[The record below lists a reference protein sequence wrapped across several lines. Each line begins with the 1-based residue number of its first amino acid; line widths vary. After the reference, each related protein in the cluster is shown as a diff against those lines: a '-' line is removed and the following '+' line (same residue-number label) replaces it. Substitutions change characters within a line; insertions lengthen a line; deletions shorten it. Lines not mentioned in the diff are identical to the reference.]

1 MNNFEV
7 IIGIE
12 NHVELKTKSKMF
24 GPGPVSFGQTPNT
37 QVSEVD
43 LGYPG
48 ALPSVNQEGVRL
60 AILATHALNMKIDSL
75 LIFDRKNYFY
85 PDLVKGFQITQQF
98 NPIGQEGW
106 LEISLDGQSSKKI
119 AIQRLHLEE
128 DTAQQK
134 HSQNHTLIDYN
145 RSGIGLIE
153 IVTHPVLR
161 SAQEAVAYVEKLR
174 ETLLFLGVS
183 DVKMSE
189 GSLRCDV
196 NISLRPIGTEK
207 YSHKVEVKNLN
218 SLANIKKA
226 IEFEIQRQ
234 TALLVQNVVVEQET
248 RRFDEQSQT
257 TVSMRS
263 KADALD
269 YRYFTEPNLAPIQLD
284 QQWIEEVISTA
295 PELAGQKRQRYQAM
309 GLSEETINT
318 LMSSLALTNFFE
330 ATLALVNDPVKIS
343 NYLTGE
349 VMAFLNQQNQEID
362 QIKLTPAN
370 LASMIKLL
378 NQGMISS
385 KHAKTILEMIL
396 VDDQKSPEVIVEE
409 LNLKLIND
417 PKEIEELLA
426 PIIAQNQS
434 VVEQYA
440 TRPERV
446 LKTLMGQL
454 MKATQGNVNPDLA
467 NQIILKLL
475 TKA

>member
-12 NHVELKTKSKMF
+12 NHVELKTKTKMF

-60 AILATHALNMKIDSL
+60 AILATHALNMKLDSL

-106 LEISLDGQSSKKI
+106 LEINLDGQASKKVM
-119 AIQRLHLEE
+119 IQRLHLEE

-134 HSQNHTLIDYN
+134 HNPNHTLIDYN

-218 SLANIKKA
+218 SLANVKKA
-226 IEFEIQRQ
+226 IEFEVQRQ
-234 TALLVQNVVVEQET
+234 TALLVKNQMVEQET

-257 TVSMRS
+257 TISMRS

-284 QQWIEEVISTA
+284 QQ
-295 PELAGQKRQRYQAM
+295 
-309 GLSEETINT
+309 
-318 LMSSLALTNFFE
+318 
-330 ATLALVNDPVKIS
+330 
-343 NYLTGE
+343 
-349 VMAFLNQQNQEID
+349 
-362 QIKLTPAN
+362 
-370 LASMIKLL
+370 
-378 NQGMISS
+378 
-385 KHAKTILEMIL
+385 
-396 VDDQKSPEVIVEE
+396 
-409 LNLKLIND
+409 
-417 PKEIEELLA
+417 
-426 PIIAQNQS
+426 
-434 VVEQYA
+434 
-440 TRPERV
+440 
-446 LKTLMGQL
+446 
-454 MKATQGNVNPDLA
+454 
-467 NQIILKLL
+467 
-475 TKA
+475 